1 MCGEDSRERCRCFR
15 ASHIASARWYADEVG
30 GALRVQC
37 HSLACNRTV
46 WGACGVGAVRNGA
59 EAASAAWACTE
70 IGRGVH
76 WAGLRVRAGRLRRR
90 TPVCLQMFRRTFRT
104 GAEKKSVLPPAAG
117 EMQTDRPRNPE
128 GLLVGTAVALREGR
142 AGRRRRDD
150 RRTSRPSTLEMKSW
164 QRRLSVGRSFVV
176 RLGR

>member
-46 WGACGVGAVRNGA
+46 WGRAVSVRCAVGLKPRPRVW
-59 EAASAAWACTE
+59 AWTE
-70 IGRGVH
+70 VGRGVH
-76 WAGLRVRAGRLRRR
+76 WAGLRVRAGRPRRR

-104 GAEKKSVLPPAAG
+104 EAEKKSVLPPAAG
-117 EMQTDRPRNPE
+117 GKQTDRPRNPE

-142 AGRRRRDD
+142 AGRRRRAD
-150 RRTSRPSTLEMKSW
+150 RRTSRPSTVEMKSW